1 VTGTMIFPSRNT
13 AGASGRTASGFGL
26 PGPVD
31 PDWPNRHASRL
42 VDAAGVR
49 WHVQIMGEGPPLLL
63 LHGTGS
69 TAHSWR
75 DVAPLLAHRFQV
87 IAPDLPGH
95 GFSHVRRA
103 SSLSLPRMAHSVG
116 VLLDRLEVAPA
127 LAVGHSAGAA
137 IAIRMA
143 ADDALRPCGLV
154 SINGALLPLGG
165 LAGRVFGPAARTL
178 ALAPALA
185 ASMVARRSASPG
197 AVERMIRDTGSYLD
211 PRGVELYRR
220 VATWHPHVAGAIAM
234 MARWDVRPVAA
245 AISRLGPPLTLIVGS
260 ADRYVPPAQASRV
273 RSLAPATQV
282 EVLPGLGHL
291 AHEQAPERICALVE
305 RAATN
310 AGILAGVL
318 S

>member
-1 VTGTMIFPSRNT
+1 MTGTMIFSFRNR
-13 AGASGRTASGFGL
+13 AEASGRIAAGFGL
-26 PGPVD
+26 HGPVD

-63 LHGTGS
+63 LHGTGA

-75 DVAPLLAHRFQV
+75 DLAPLLAHRFQV
-87 IAPDLPGH
+87 VAPDLPGH

-103 SSLSLPRMAHSVG
+103 SGLSLPRMAHSIG
-116 VLLDRLEVAPA
+116 VLLDRLDVAPA

-143 ADDALRPCGLV
+143 VDGVFRPSGLV

-197 AVERMIRDTGSYLD
+197 AVERMIRDTGSQLD
-211 PRGVELYRR
+211 PGGIELYRR
-220 VATWHPHVAGAIAM
+220 VATRYPHVAGAIAM
-234 MARWDVRPVAA
+234 MARWDVRRLAA
-245 AISRLGPPLTLIVGS
+245 AIPRLGSPLTLIVGS
-260 ADRYVPPAQASRV
+260 TDRYVPPAQADRV
-273 RSLAPATQV
+273 RALLPAAQV

-291 AHEQAPERICALVE
+291 AHEQDPQRVSALVE
-305 RAATN
+305 RAAMN
-310 AGILAGVL
+310 AGVL